1 MVKQCYHN
9 TNICEV
15 YIPAEWTA
23 ELGALWMWDWV
34 GHSHYGHDK
43 EHSDAATG
51 SQTIQSVAAYFN
63 DSYQTGK
70 VNIVLIVF
78 R

>member
-1 MVKQCYHN
+1 MH
-9 TNICEV
+9 ELH
-15 YIPAEWTA
+15 IPAEWTV
-23 ELGALWMWDWV
+23 ELEALWMWDWV

-43 EHSDAATG
+43 ENSNAATG
-51 SQTIQSVAAYFN
+51 SQTLVIQSVADYFN